1 MMKVRRTK
9 SRSFAGYALGFTL
22 VILAGAIAVA
32 PGAASG
38 ESTTPGMCNGRSDA
52 NVRVLA
58 QARGS
63 IPYRL
68 NVATDS
74 AGRPSGALD
83 LWQGPARLRVTQWC
97 RLWQHIPGQPPGE
110 DGDEEIPEG
119 ATIVHVV
126 GTAKLPDGTPVL
138 VRTDLRALAD
148 HDGSLGPFG
157 STQFR
162 VRYRP
167 LGGHDEP
174 TASPAGEDEEEG
186 WVRIPAEGW
195 APLNLFNLQQ
205 VAPAGVSSPPPSGL
219 PLATSVRGEV
229 TVPQP

>member
-1 MMKVRRTK
+1 MKVRTTHRW
-9 SRSFAGYALGFTL
+9 SARLALGFTL
-22 VILAGAIAVA
+22 AVLAGAIAEA

-58 QARGS
+58 QARGA

-68 NVATDS
+68 SVATDS
-74 AGRPSGALD
+74 AGRPSGVLD
-83 LWQGPARLRVTQWC
+83 LWQGPARLRVDQWC

-110 DGDEEIPEG
+110 DGDEEVPEG
-119 ATIVHVV
+119 ATIVHLV
-126 GTAKLPDGTPVL
+126 GTAKLADGTPVL
-138 VRTDLRALAD
+138 VRTDLRALANR
-148 HDGSLGPFG
+148 DGSLGPYG

-167 LGGHDEP
+167 MGGHDEP
-174 TASPAGEDEEEG
+174 TATGAGEDEEEG
-186 WVRIPAEGW
+186 WVRVPAEGW
-195 APLNLFNLQQ
+195 APLNLFNIQ
-205 VAPAGVSSPPPSGL
+205 VAAPAGVGSPPASTAPA
-219 PLATSVRGEV
+219 ATSVRGAV